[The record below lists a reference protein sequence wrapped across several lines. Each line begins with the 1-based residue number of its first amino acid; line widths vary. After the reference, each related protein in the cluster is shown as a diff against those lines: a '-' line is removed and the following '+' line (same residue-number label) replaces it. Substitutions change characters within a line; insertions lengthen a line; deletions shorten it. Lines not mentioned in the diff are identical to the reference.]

1 MPIINPT
8 QLVEEFKKSGE
19 FDRLRRELLN
29 EFRNG
34 ESIEQLMARVEDI
47 ARQKMESEPKLQ
59 YMSETLAS
67 KELMQELDRYPIVD
81 RAVSDVRMLSD
92 PSFAAGIRTSVR
104 KILQEDRK
112 RKENSGE
119 CTGRFAE
126 HQSTIHA

>member
-1 MPIINPT
+1 
-8 QLVEEFKKSGE
+8 
-19 FDRLRRELLN
+19 
-29 EFRNG
+29 
-34 ESIEQLMARVEDI
+34 MARVEDI

-67 KELMQELDRYPIVD
+67 KELMQELDRCFIDGNLHPHTAQPAHRYPIVD